1 MKNYKPKL
9 WNIVSKVNKVYLSS
23 SYEKRMRETILP
35 WSDLQDKL
43 KKKKSKVNGV
53 LKKAHFYLGKENCD
67 YIYRHRCIH
76 ANTCI

>member
-9 WNIVSKVNKVYLSS
+9 WNKVSKVNKVYLSG

-43 KKKKSKVNGV
+43 KKKK
-53 LKKAHFYLGKENCD
+53 KKA
-67 YIYRHRCIH
+67 R
-76 ANTCI
+76 